1 MTDLPNTIAIF
12 LIRELEGFQRELE
25 LFPDDES
32 VWKTVPGVTNSA
44 GNLALHLAGNL
55 QYYVGAVL
63 GGTHYIRNREDEFS
77 RRSGTRNQ
85 LVLEIQATMRTVR
98 AVVPSLP
105 PDTFGR
111 VFPEK
116 VFGRD
121 LRTDR
126 FLLHL
131 CTHAAYHLAQAGY
144 LRRIVTGLNQ
154 TSGAIPLAP
163 LETGIRRTS

>member
-1 MTDLPNTIAIF
+1 
-12 LIRELEGFQRELE
+12 
-25 LFPDDES
+25 
-32 VWKTVPGVTNSA
+32 
-44 GNLALHLAGNL
+44 
-55 QYYVGAVL
+55 
-63 GGTHYIRNREDEFS
+63 
-77 RRSGTRNQ
+77 
-85 LVLEIQATMRTVR
+85 
-98 AVVPSLP
+98 
-105 PDTFGR
+105 

>member
-1 MTDLPNTIAIF
+1 MTDLAATIAIF
-12 LIRELEGFQRELE
+12 LVRELEGFQRELE
-25 LFPDDES
+25 LFPDDQS
-32 VWKTVPGVTNSA
+32 LWKTAPGVTNSA
-44 GNLALHLAGNL
+44 GNLALHVAGNV
-55 QYYVGAVL
+55 QYYVGTVL
-63 GGTHYIRNREDEFS
+63 GRTHYVRNREDEFS
-77 RRSGTRNQ
+77 RRSGTRNE
-85 LVLEIQATMRTVR
+85 VIAEIQAAIRIVRTV
-98 AVVPSLP
+98 VPALP
-105 PDTFGR
+105 PEEFDR

-154 TSGAIPLAP
+154 TSGAMSLAP
-163 LETGIRRTS
+163 LEAGMRRAL

>member
-1 MTDLPNTIAIF
+1 
-12 LIRELEGFQRELE
+12 
-25 LFPDDES
+25 
-32 VWKTVPGVTNSA
+32 
-44 GNLALHLAGNL
+44 
-55 QYYVGAVL
+55 
-63 GGTHYIRNREDEFS
+63 
-77 RRSGTRNQ
+77 
-85 LVLEIQATMRTVR
+85 
-98 AVVPSLP
+98 
-105 PDTFGR
+105 
-111 VFPEK
+111 

>member
-1 MTDLPNTIAIF
+1 VTDLPHTIAIF
-12 LIRELEGFQRELE
+12 LIRELKGFQRELE

-55 QYYVGAVL
+55 RYYVGMVL
-63 GGTHYIRNREDEFS
+63 GGVHYVRNREDEFS
-77 RRSGTRNQ
+77 RRSGTRHD
-85 LVLEIQATMRTVR
+85 VIGEIQVAIHIVQHVM
-98 AVVPSLP
+98 PSLP
-105 PDTFGR
+105 QASLDR

-116 VFGRD
+116 VLGQD

-144 LRRIVTGLNQ
+144 LRRIVTGVNQ

-163 LETGIRRTS
+163 LDVASVSFP